1 MNDQAQQSATESSA
15 REAWVREPSEPG
27 SLSSLSS
34 EELASRAQEGSLA
47 SFGELVDRFE
57 GMLQG
62 YLRRRVGESECE
74 DLAQETFV
82 RAWGSIGRYD
92 PERKFSTWLFTIASR
107 LATDTY
113 RSRTRERKALN
124 ARANDS
130 SISKEEVSFDHCETS
145 GEAERI
151 WSVARSILNDEQFS
165 ALWLRYAAEMD
176 IADLASSLGK
186 NRVATRVMLFR
197 AREKL
202 AAALITDDGTPA
214 SVDHAN
220 APAVV
225 NDSTQETTRTLMVS
239 PGGA

>member
-1 MNDQAQQSATESSA
+1 MNEQVSQSATESSA
-15 REAWVREPSEPG
+15 KEARAREPSDPG
-27 SLSSLSS
+27 SLSSLSD
-34 EELASRAQEGSLA
+34 EVLAGRAQDGSLA

-62 YLRRRVGESECE
+62 YLRRRVGANDCE

-92 PERKFSTWLFTIASR
+92 PQRKFSTWLFTIASR

-113 RSRTRERKALN
+113 RSRTRERKALD
-124 ARANDS
+124 ARANDCAQYES
-130 SISKEEVSFDHCETS
+130 PANVDRDETALK
-145 GEAERI
+145 AERI
-151 WSVARSILNDEQFS
+151 WSVARSILTDEQFS

-202 AAALITDDGTPA
+202 AAALMTDDETPA
-214 SVDHAN
+214 SVDQAV
-220 APAVV
+220 APAIA
-225 NDSTQETTRTLMVS
+225 NDSGPETTRTLMVS